1 MSPHADQKA
10 LCAEL
15 TGLARYLDQAL
26 RAISRIEAPVQATSA
41 QLPLAAAHLSDIASL
56 TEAGTHRVM
65 ELVEAIQADHASLL
79 ADLSGMLS
87 DYERAGC
94 SPPEGRRLDA
104 VMRLIR
110 QDDERLLEVM
120 TTLSFQDL
128 VGQRVKKLVTI
139 LNDVQHRLL
148 EMLVVFGARQDAVDP
163 YANGQAGAMLAQ
175 LEASRS
181 TALNQD
187 LVDQILGQFGSP

>member
-1 MSPHADQKA
+1 MSAHTDPKA

-15 TGLARYLDQAL
+15 SDLARYLDQAL
-26 RAISRIEAPVQATSA
+26 RALDQIEAPVQATTA
-41 QLPLAAAHLSDIASL
+41 QLPLAATHLHDIAAM

-65 ELVEAIQADHASLL
+65 ELVEAMQADHARML
-79 ADLSGMLS
+79 ADLSALAS

-94 SPPEGRRLDA
+94 VPPWNGRLDE
-104 VMRLIR
+104 VMHLIR
-110 QDDERLLEVM
+110 RDDERLLEVM

-148 EMLVVFGARQDAVDP
+148 EMLVVFGIQPNSADP
-163 YANGQAGAMLAQ
+163 YASGQAGAILAQ

-181 TALNQD
+181 TALNQE
-187 LVDQILGQFGSP
+187 LVDQILTQFGSP

>member
-15 TGLARYLDQAL
+15 SGLARYLDRAL
-26 RAISRIEAPVQATSA
+26 RALNRIEAPVQASSA
-41 QLPLAAAHLSDIASL
+41 QLPLAAAHLNDIASL

-65 ELVEAIQADHASLL
+65 ELVEAMQADHARLL
-79 ADLSGMLS
+79 ADLAGMLS
-87 DYERAGC
+87 DDERAGWA
-94 SPPEGRRLDA
+94 PPESRRLDA
-104 VMRLIR
+104 FMQAIR
-110 QDDERLLEVM
+110 HDDERLLEIM

-128 VGQRVKKLVTI
+128 VGQRIKKLVTI

-148 EMLVVFGARQDAVDP
+148 ELLVMFGTHPDAVDP
-163 YANGQAGAMLAQ
+163 YANGQAGALLAQ

-181 TALNQD
+181 TALNQE
-187 LVDQILGQFGSP
+187 LVDQILEQFGSP